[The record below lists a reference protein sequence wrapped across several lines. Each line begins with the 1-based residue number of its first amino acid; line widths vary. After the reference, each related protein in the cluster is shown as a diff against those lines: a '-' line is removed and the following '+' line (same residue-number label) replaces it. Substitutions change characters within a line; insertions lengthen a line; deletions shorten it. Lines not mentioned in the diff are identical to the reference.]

1 MLANNYNK
9 LDLPHNVNQSTSNSP
24 TLADK
29 TALGCNI
36 SDVILVAMFY
46 PKGKGKGECQIRF
59 RNKKL
64 NTSFSEVGQKL
75 GNRVITSQFYYI
87 FHKNMFRFF
96 IKPHYHV
103 KKGRFGFDSKI

>member
-9 LDLPHNVNQSTSNSP
+9 LDLPHNVNQSTSNSL

-46 PKGKGKGECQIRF
+46 TKGKG
-59 RNKKL
+59 
-64 NTSFSEVGQKL
+64 T
-75 GNRVITSQFYYI
+75 
-87 FHKNMFRFF
+87 
-96 IKPHYHV
+96 
-103 KKGRFGFDSKI
+103 